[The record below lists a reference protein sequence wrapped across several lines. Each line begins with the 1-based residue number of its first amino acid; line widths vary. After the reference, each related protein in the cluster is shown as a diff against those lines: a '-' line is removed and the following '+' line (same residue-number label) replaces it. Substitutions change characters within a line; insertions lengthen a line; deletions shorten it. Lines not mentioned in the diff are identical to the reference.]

1 MLHTIT
7 QLEFYKEWIAAL
19 RSGNYPQGIGAL
31 HTKTALGSEFCC
43 IGVSCEIALKHNM
56 VVRQLVLKHDA
67 YNYAPVTDANQRSIV
82 WGVFPRTL
90 QTWLGIDFE
99 DQDQLV
105 RMNDH
110 GVSFS
115 EIASWIETNLMTRWE
130 K

>member
-1 MLHTIT
+1 MLATIT

-19 RSGNYPQGIGAL
+19 KSGRYLQGIGAL

-43 IGVSCEIALKHNM
+43 IGVSCEVALKHDM

-67 YNYAPVTDANQRSIV
+67 YNYAPVTDQRNIV

-90 QTWLGIDFE
+90 QLWLGIHAD

-115 EIASWIETNLMTRWE
+115 EIASWIEINLMTRWE